1 MILAKRAVSL
11 VDLPEKPEGPLDL
24 TPRSR
29 NACLSEG
36 IDISE
41 LIYRPLEEFADKQLS
56 PRIVKLRYD
65 YFEAKRKDL
74 LALAHTTRDRL
85 LRDTKPSLTRSAT
98 STHTLNSTSTAS
110 PSEWGMLTME
120 REKLARF
127 QRGEKKWL
135 ENCLRHELDL
145 LKKLEADDERLT
157 EESQDNSKKMV
168 EESRRIKEMND
179 RRRGIEEQKQRIA
192 EAQQEL
198 DREKAKKAFAEHQ
211 EELQKLEEKD
221 AERKRQ
227 AHLKSLRDA
236 EVRTQKEMQKKRQQD
251 QFWAEKQ
258 QALSEMQQ
266 HDLERISILEK
277 CKNSIMEKL
286 HERRSVKELRVSKS
300 IEKNSEND
308 KKRKQALLNRLLA
321 DRDRDQ
327 RLAIKAQQQQEES
340 AKRSLQLIIKRKIIQ
355 DESSRKQ
362 ELRKQEILSHQAEID
377 KRLEEHEQKRERYLA
392 FKRELETLRERNKQ
406 LNVDRQRKKE
416 LYLRDVYATRVV
428 EKDTKVETI
437 FAKRQEM
444 WEVRRKTALESQKSR
459 DHVKRTI
466 MDMRIKSKMNA
477 KQLEQY
483 VENVVAGLD
492 QSWNDEPVTPK
503 QPLELAPQ
511 LEMIE
516 YEPQDMHEEANLDS
530 QEFIEMENHSTYVD
544 AVLHAEAVAEPDIA
558 ADQSEPPLS
567 DPEPPADRDISIP
580 EPVPEVRIVVAV
592 EDESADIKATA
603 GQPASQQFTQSHGE
617 FVDTRCGNT
626 TPHD

>member
-41 LIYRPLEEFADKQLS
+41 LIYRPLEEFADEQLS

-74 LALAHTTRDRL
+74 LGLAHNSRDRI
-85 LRDTKPSLTRSAT
+85 LRDNKPNLTRSST
-98 STHTLNSTSTAS
+98 SVHTLNSASTTS

-145 LKKLEADDERLT
+145 LKQLEADDERLT

-179 RRRGIEEQKQRIA
+179 RRRAIDEQKQRIA

-211 EELQKLEEKD
+211 EELQKLEEKE

-236 EVRTQKEMQKKRQQD
+236 EMRTQKEMQKKRQQD
-251 QFWAEKQ
+251 QLWAEKQ

-266 HDLERISILEK
+266 HDMERISILEK

-355 DESSRKQ
+355 DESCRKQ
-362 ELRKQEILSHQAEID
+362 ELRKLEILSHQAEMD
-377 KRLEEHEQKRERYLA
+377 KRLAEHEHKRERYLA

-416 LYLRDVYATRVV
+416 QYLRDVYATRVV

-466 MDMRIKSKMNA
+466 MEMRIKSKVNA

-492 QSWNDEPVTPK
+492 QTWNNEPVTPE
-503 QPLELAPQ
+503 QPLEGAPQ

-516 YEPQDMHEEANLDS
+516 YEPEGMQEEANLDS
-530 QEFIEMENHSTYVD
+530 QEFIEMENHPTYVD
-544 AVLHAEAVAEPDIA
+544 AVLHAEPVIEPDIS
-558 ADQSEPPLS
+558 ADQSEPLLS
-567 DPEPPADRDISIP
+567 DPEPPADRDISLH
-580 EPVPEVRIVVAV
+580 EPVPELGALVAV
-592 EDESADIKATA
+592 QDESADIKATA
-603 GQPASQQFTQSHGE
+603 VQPASQQFTQSHGE